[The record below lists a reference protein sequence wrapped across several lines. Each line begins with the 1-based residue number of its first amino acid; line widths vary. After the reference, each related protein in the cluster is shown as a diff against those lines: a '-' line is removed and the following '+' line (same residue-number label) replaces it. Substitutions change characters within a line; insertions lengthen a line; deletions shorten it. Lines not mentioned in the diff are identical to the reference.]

1 MAQLVGKVMRKN
13 AEVIMIFR
21 VGGKYYP
28 TTDENAQ
35 SFEAYLHT
43 GDELYLQSLNNEIDD
58 GSCDMCSLL
67 LRKCVKH
74 DV

>member
-1 MAQLVGKVMRKN
+1 MAQLVGKVYRKK

-28 TTDENAQ
+28 ATDENAE

-43 GDELYLQSLNNEIDD
+43 GDETYLAGLTNEITE
-58 GSCDMCSLL
+58 
-67 LRKCVKH
+67 VN
-74 DV
+74 